1 MLEMLKSKDEV
12 ITVSVQM
19 TKRQIASLY
28 YTQIRSAAPLA
39 TEQPH
44 LHVPADKEAI
54 AARKAKQMLWI
65 ASRRTIVLGR
75 KYFDDPSWHALLDLY
90 VQESEGRQTS
100 ISSACVGT
108 LAAPTTA
115 LRHIEN
121 LTCDGLLIR
130 VPDPDD
136 KRRVWIALSRETRD
150 KLTELLGRSD

>member
-28 YTQIRSAAPLA
+28 YTQIRSTALVTP
-39 TEQPH
+39 EQPR
-44 LHVPADKEAI
+44 LHEAVDKEAI
-54 AARKAKQMLWI
+54 ATVKARKLLWI
-65 ASRRTIVLGR
+65 ASRRTVTLGR

-90 VQESEGRQTS
+90 VQESEGKQTS

-121 LTCDGLLIR
+121 LTRDGLLVR
-130 VPDPDD
+130 VPDPQD

-150 KLTELLGRSD
+150 RLTDLLGRSD